1 MEFLVTAY
9 SMKGYPLIVFYAI
22 GLTGFLLVVFRPY
35 WAFLFAVFCLAARNF
50 QAAVFTR
57 SPLLGQYCNLNDLLM
72 WIGLLALL
80 RLAFQERELWAP
92 KILVAILAIN
102 FFGAFDSLF
111 EYGFIAHVQ
120 RSLWAAAIFPTM
132 FLVAANLVSSQEKA
146 RYFYWALF
154 TGALL
159 AAIQHLFLVDSQI
172 NVRGA
177 SAGEFD
183 IRSISYIFSGGIFL
197 AVSAIF
203 INVRRLVLR
212 PLIGLIWLGGIG
224 LIALSYLLSFTRT
237 LWVGTAVSVLG
248 VWLVTS
254 WQSRQISRVFSRS
267 IYAVFALF
275 LVIAC
280 TFTISA
286 ALFPHLDLEGMVMK
300 RLDFLEHR
308 DVFDKSYETREQ
320 GFRTEINLWL
330 EGSMLWGVGTTM
342 PPALAEASIPGKG
355 ERADL
360 NIGALGHVGLSSYLA
375 RFGLLGL
382 IVYGL
387 LLPLLTIKAGKII
400 YSEHRRDYTG
410 ALALAAMALGFYDM
424 ATIFSSNHYLGATSH
439 IPGLI
444 YGALWGLS
452 RRELAP
458 RNVVLMKPKPRT
470 FHLGMEAR

>member
-1 MEFLVTAY
+1 M
-9 SMKGYPLIVFYAI
+9 
-22 GLTGFLLVVFRPY
+22 
-35 WAFLFAVFCLAARNF
+35 
-50 QAAVFTR
+50 
-57 SPLLGQYCNLNDLLM
+57 
-72 WIGLLALL
+72 
-80 RLAFQERELWAP
+80 
-92 KILVAILAIN
+92 
-102 FFGAFDSLF
+102 
-111 EYGFIAHVQ
+111 
-120 RSLWAAAIFPTM
+120 
-132 FLVAANLVSSQEKA
+132 
-146 RYFYWALF
+146 
-154 TGALL
+154 
-159 AAIQHLFLVDSQI
+159 
-172 NVRGA
+172 
-177 SAGEFD
+177 
-183 IRSISYIFSGGIFL
+183 

-203 INVRRLVLR
+203 INVRRLGLR
-212 PLIGLIWLGGIG
+212 PLIGLIWLGGIV
-224 LIALSYLLSFTRT
+224 LIAFSYLLSFTRT

-254 WQSRQISRVFSRS
+254 WQSPQISRVFFRS

-275 LVIAC
+275 LIIAC

-286 ALFPHLDLEGMVMK
+286 ALFPHLDLEGMVME

-308 DVFDKSYETREQ
+308 DVFEKSYETREQ

-330 EGSMLWGVGTTM
+330 EGSMLWGVGTTL
-342 PPALAEASIPGKG
+342 PPELAGAAIPIKG
-355 ERADL
+355 RTVDL
-360 NIGALGHVGLSSYLA
+360 NIGALGHVGFSSYLA

-382 IVYGL
+382 IVYWL

-400 YSEHRRDYTG
+400 YSEYSRDYAG

-458 RNVVLMKPKPRT
+458 GNVALMKPKPRK